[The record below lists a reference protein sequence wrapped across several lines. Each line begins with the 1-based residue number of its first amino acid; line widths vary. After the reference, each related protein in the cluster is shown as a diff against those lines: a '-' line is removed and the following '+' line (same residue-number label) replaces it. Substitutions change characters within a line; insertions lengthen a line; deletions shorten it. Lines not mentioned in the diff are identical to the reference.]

1 MNLEEKYFSQKAS
14 PKDIMDYFEINY
26 FKARATHLN
35 EDEHQYLMD
44 TLLLIHERRKTRPS
58 VMQELGLW
66 EKETMWNSLAFNET
80 MLFSVLDYPESI
92 MALYYYAVY
101 KRIPMQ
107 SYQEERTYKEIMT
120 QITRM
125 YEGGGFIDAYKL
137 KNPKVMKRMGEKEY
151 ICPNIEEFKQ
161 IGFELMHSEAI
172 DSNYKHLDEYL
183 RREESKMFAGG
194 DSSLFTWT
202 NLNNK
207 IRCFRKRIGT
217 AREALEQ
224 YNIDSD
230 IKRFIANSGMS
241 DLTRV
246 EHNHVLVTFAME
258 KARHG
263 VPGVELATV
272 GNWKETGKEAAIKE
286 IARSITLNAD
296 LLY

>member
-1 MNLEEKYFSQKAS
+1 MNLEEKYFSQKAN

-26 FKARATHLN
+26 FKARATRLN

-44 TLLLIHERRKTRPS
+44 TLLLIHERRKTQSS

-120 QITRM
+120 PIVKM
-125 YEGGGFIDAYKL
+125 YEGGGFIDVYKL
-137 KNPKVMKRMGEKEY
+137 KNPKVIKRMDEKEY

-161 IGFELMHSEAI
+161 IGLELMHSEAT
-172 DSNYKHLDEYL
+172 DSFYKNLDEYL
-183 RREESKMFAGG
+183 RLEESKMFAGG
-194 DSSLFTWT
+194 ESSLFTWT

-207 IRCFRKRIGT
+207 IRCFRKRIST
-217 AREALEQ
+217 ARKALEQ
-224 YNIDSD
+224 YKLDSD
-230 IKRFIANSGMS
+230 IKRFIANSGMA
-241 DLTRV
+241 DLTGV
-246 EHNHVLVTFAME
+246 ERNHVLVNLVVE
-258 KARHG
+258 KPQG
-263 VPGVELATV
+263 VRGVDLATF
-272 GNWKETGKEAAIKE
+272 GNWNETGQEAAIKE
-286 IARSITLNAD
+286 IARNITHNAD